1 MKQLTI
7 IDHPHCTRSLCALQR
22 SSEPTTRR
30 SPTLLL
36 AASHIAPSLI
46 VPRRI
51 SFSLPVHV
59 TAHVTAVVVVASHEA
74 LRLLHHAANA
84 AAAAALL
91 VVVAP
96 GEVAGELLG
105 FPHIVGHGVYVL
117 EEKGLC
123 EDINRPS

>member
-7 IDHPHCTRSLCALQR
+7 IDHPHCTGSLRTLHS

-30 SPTLLL
+30 RPTLLSP
-36 AASHIAPSLI
+36 ATHIAASLI

-51 SFSLPVHV
+51 SFSLSVHV

-84 AAAAALL
+84 ASALL
-91 VVVAP
+91 VVVAAR
-96 GEVAGELLG
+96 EVAGELLG
-105 FPHIVGHGVYVL
+105 FPHIVGHGV
-117 EEKGLC
+117 
-123 EDINRPS
+123 